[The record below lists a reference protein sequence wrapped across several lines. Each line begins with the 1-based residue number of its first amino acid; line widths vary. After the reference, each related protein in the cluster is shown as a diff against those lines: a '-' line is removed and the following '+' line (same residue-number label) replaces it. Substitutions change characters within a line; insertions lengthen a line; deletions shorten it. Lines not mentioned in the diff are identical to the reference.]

1 MDPSTWVGISGFSCE
16 CFWRPI
22 INKPCFS
29 LLVHFSQPCQYE
41 AFLGIFHYIPWLL
54 FLTQH
59 GFFGARQYRCSFM
72 SLVKRLNTCACISD
86 NSSAGDSGCKV
97 TGEAGF
103 VPPGKLTCPLK
114 KTILTEHFILQ
125 PSTLR
130 GYDMFAFGGGDDFSS
145 QVIYPMNCPIVCA
158 IAITNQIR
166 YSWPLEVESWG
177 FSKVRNIGRVSLHL
191 FQLQTLFITIWPV
204 QSWSG
209 LMLSIFEIE
218 YINIM
223 YPCI

>member
-1 MDPSTWVGISGFSCE
+1 MFLIVGPFFPTLSI
-16 CFWRPI
+16 R
-22 INKPCFS
+22 
-29 LLVHFSQPCQYE
+29 
-41 AFLGIFHYIPWLL
+41 GIPRYIPFYSLIGK
-54 FLTQH
+54 FLTQQ

-130 GYDMFAFGGGDDFSS
+130 GYCMFAFMGGSGDFAS
-145 QVIYPMNCPIVCA
+145 QVIYPMNCPIVCV

-204 QSWSG
+204 HSCSG

-223 YPCI
+223 YLHVYIDI